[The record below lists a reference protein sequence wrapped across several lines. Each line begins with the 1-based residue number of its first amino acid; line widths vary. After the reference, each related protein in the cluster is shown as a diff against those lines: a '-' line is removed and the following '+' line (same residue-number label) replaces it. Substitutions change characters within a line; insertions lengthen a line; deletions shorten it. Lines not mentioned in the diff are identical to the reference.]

1 MKPGAHLPYSK
12 ASGTISC
19 SDLVKKSVALL
30 DNKKGDQN
38 LLIADKALDRS
49 PLMISPVSPLKQN
62 NVLQVDVAKALDGG
76 VIEGT
81 PTNRSP
87 VFYSPINYSRQNNL
101 LRTPKTPRFEDCD
114 SESMLEAL
122 TVDLLVFFMSLELL
136 YVVLSLF
143 AFWILS
149 FLEHFFYL
157 CIFCFMY
164 YMEYLAE
171 ISTYACIARR
181 LIFLRKLR
189 F

>member
-1 MKPGAHLPYSK
+1 MKPGAHIPYSK
-12 ASGTISC
+12 ASGTRSC
-19 SDLVKKSVALL
+19 CDLVKKSVALL
-30 DNKKGDQN
+30 DNKKGDRN

-49 PLMISPVSPLKQN
+49 PLMISPVSPLRQN
-62 NVLQVDVAKALDGG
+62 SVLQVDAAKALDDG
-76 VIEGT
+76 VVEGT

-87 VFYSPINYSRQNNL
+87 AFYSPINYSKQNDL

-122 TVDLLVFFMSLELL
+122 TMDLLVFFRSLELF

-143 AFWILS
+143 AFWILF
-149 FLEHFFYL
+149 FLEHVFFLYACNIL
-157 CIFCFMY
+157 CF

-171 ISTYACIARR
+171 ISSCLHCMA
-181 LIFLRKLR
+181 LIFPRKLR